1 MTTEIALALLAA
13 SVPITTLVI
22 KLSSMVSPVQ
32 FIKLE
37 TQFTLFREEVRKE
50 LSSIRKVL
58 EKDEQDK

>member
-1 MTTEIALALLAA
+1 MTTEIAIALLAA

-50 LSSIRKVL
+50 LSNIRKAL
-58 EKDEQDK
+58 EKDE